1 MTRNIATSRALRNV
15 LFLGRLLIGLLLI
28 GLLLMHGLR
37 LGHAALPP
45 PHPVAAAQA
54 SDTGSETHAGMGADT
69 ADRAHAGFGAGHE
82 STPHGDGS
90 DHQGVTQM
98 CLAVLGGLALA
109 VLLVR
114 RLRGAG
120 SLRQV
125 RPRRQQGPLLV
136 WTSRPPDRP
145 SIYRLCVIRT

>member
-1 MTRNIATSRALRNV
+1 MTRHTATSRALWNV
-15 LFLGRLLIGLLLI
+15 LPLAGLLTALV
-28 GLLLMHGLR
+28 LMHGLS

-69 ADRAHAGFGAGHE
+69 ADSAHAGPGAGQE

-98 CLAVLGGLALA
+98 CLAVLGGFALA

-136 WTSRPPDRP
+136 LTSRPPDRP
-145 SIYRLCVIRT
+145 SIYRLCVMRT

>member
-1 MTRNIATSRALRNV
+1 MTRHTATSRALRNV
-15 LFLGRLLIGLLLI
+15 LFLAALLTA
-28 GLLLMHGLR
+28 LLLMHGLS

-54 SDTGSETHAGMGADT
+54 SDTGFETHPGMGADT
-69 ADRAHAGFGAGHE
+69 ADSAHAGPGAGQQ
-82 STPHGDGS
+82 STPHGEGS

-120 SLRQV
+120 SLTQV
-125 RPRRQQGPLLV
+125 RRRRQQGPHLL
-136 WTSRPPDRP
+136 WISRPPDRAC
-145 SIYRLCVIRT
+145 IYRLCVMRT